1 MTKFVVYNG
10 PNGEIFVTTK
20 KNEEEFITDFF
31 ADGTGRDID
40 DFDRTVVDDCTVVI
54 TVENNVTVT

>member
-31 ADGTGRDID
+31 SDDAGREID
-40 DFDRTVVDDCTVVI
+40 DFDRTVVDDCTVAI